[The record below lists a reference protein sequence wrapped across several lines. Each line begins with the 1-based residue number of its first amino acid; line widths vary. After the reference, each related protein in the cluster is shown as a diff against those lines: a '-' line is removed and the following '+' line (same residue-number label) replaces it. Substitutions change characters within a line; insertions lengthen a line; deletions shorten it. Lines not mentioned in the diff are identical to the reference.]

1 MALHFSEQELSD
13 RRAKACAA
21 MQEQDLDGLLIT
33 RQESMF
39 YLTGYDTFGYVY
51 FQCLYLGADGD
62 YFLLTRAP
70 DLRQARHTSTI
81 EEVHVWKDVE
91 GAEPH
96 RELRDL
102 LHQRGLA
109 GKHLGVEYESYGL
122 TAASGKKLDAA
133 LDGFVTLSDA
143 SMLVT
148 RLRLIKSATELEYVR
163 KAGELG
169 DHALAEAHRLAR
181 PGADEGEILA
191 AMQAAVFAG
200 GGDYPGNEFIIGSG
214 NDALLCRYKSGRR
227 ILDDVD
233 QLNLEFAGAY
243 RHYHAAL
250 FRTIPIG
257 KAHPLHIEYH
267 KAAHDALLACEE
279 ALTPGQTAGDVFD
292 AHARILDAAGLA
304 DHRMNACGYS
314 LGTTFSP
321 NWMDWPMLY
330 HGNPVEMRPGMVFF
344 IHIIIFNS
352 EAGIA
357 QCLGRTSIVTETG
370 AESLS
375 TAGLDLFI
383 GE

>member
-1 MALHFSEQELSD
+1 MALHFRDQEFSEC
-13 RRAKACAA
+13 RAKACTE
-21 MQEQDLDGLLIT
+21 MQKQGLDGLLIT
-33 RQESMF
+33 RQESMY

-51 FQCLYLGADGD
+51 FQCLYLGGDGD

-70 DLRQARHTSTI
+70 DLRQAQHTSTI
-81 EEVHVWKDVE
+81 GEIHIWKDVE
-91 GAEPH
+91 GMEPH

-102 LHQRGLA
+102 LHQRGLS

-143 SMLVT
+143 SFLVS
-148 RLRLIKSATELEYVR
+148 RLRLIKSSAELNYVR

-169 DHALAEAHRLAR
+169 DRALAEAHRLAR

-200 GGDYPGNEFIIGSG
+200 GGDYPGNPFIIGSEK
-214 NDALLCRYKSGRR
+214 DALLCRYKSGRR
-227 ILDDVD
+227 TLDDVD

-243 RHYHAAL
+243 RHYHSAL
-250 FRTIPIG
+250 FHTLPIG

-267 KAAHDALLACEE
+267 APVKEALLACEN
-279 ALTPGQTAGDVFD
+279 ALQPGNPIGEVFD
-292 AHARILDAAGLA
+292 AHARVLDAAGLSE
-304 DHRMNACGYS
+304 HRMNACGYS
-314 LGTTFSP
+314 LGTTYAP

-330 HGNPVEMRPGMVFF
+330 HGNPVEAQPGMVFF
-344 IHIIIFNS
+344 IHIIVMNS

-357 QCLGRTSIVTETG
+357 FCLGRTSIVTESGT
-370 AESLS
+370 ESLS
-375 TAGLDLFI
+375 TAALDLFV

>member
-1 MALHFSEQELSD
+1 MALHFSEKELAG
-13 RRAKACAA
+13 RRAAVCAA
-21 MQEQDLDGLLIT
+21 MQEQSLDGLLIT

-70 DLRQARHTSTI
+70 DLRQAQHTSTI
-81 EEVHVWKDVE
+81 EEIHIWTDVE

-143 SMLVT
+143 STLVS
-148 RLRLIKSATELEYVR
+148 RLRLIKSPAELDYVR

-214 NDALLCRYKSGRR
+214 HDALLCRYKSGRR
-227 ILDDVD
+227 VLDDVD

-243 RHYHAAL
+243 RHYHSAM

-257 KAHPLHIEYH
+257 KAQPLHVEYH
-267 KAAHDALLACEE
+267 KAAQEALLACED
-279 ALTPGQTAGDVFD
+279 ALVPGQTAGDVFD
-292 AHARILDAAGLA
+292 AHAKVLDAAGLA

-314 LGTTFSP
+314 LGTTFAP

-352 EAGIA
+352 DAGVA
-357 QCLGRTSIVTETG
+357 QCLGRTSIVTEAG

-375 TAGLDLFI
+375 TAGLELFI